1 MEFYLLLVVTVFVVA
16 GLILSIVIIGKIRAS
31 SSVALS
37 ERLENYEN
45 RLDSYEKDLKDE
57 FARNRKETSE
67 SNADSRKEN
76 RETLMDFQNSINNKF
91 DILTKNT
98 QESMTNNLTK
108 FMDTLSQRLDS
119 LTKTTQDTL
128 ASQQQAVQTSLK
140 NIQDSN
146 EKKLEE
152 MRVTVDEKLQTTL
165 EKRLT
170 GSFEIVTKQLEVVQK
185 GLGDLTK
192 NTQESMTNNLTKFMD
207 TLSQRLE
214 SLSKTTQDTLASQQQ
229 AVQTSLKNIQDSNEK
244 KLEEMRVTVD
254 EKLQTTLEKR
264 LTGSFE
270 IVTKQLEAVQKGLGE
285 MQNLASDVGGL
296 KRALT
301 NVKTAGGMGEIQL
314 EALLDQMLSP
324 EQYVKNAHPNPSN
337 EKKVVEFAV
346 KIPSKTADDE
356 HVLLPI
362 DSKYPATVW
371 DKLSLAYDNADK
383 DEIDAQKR
391 ALVSDIKKMA
401 KDIKEKYI
409 EVPYTTDFGLMF
421 LPFEGL
427 FAEVMRVPGL
437 FQKIQEEYKVTI
449 AGPTTLGAFLNSL
462 QMGFRTLAIQ
472 KETSK
477 VWDLL
482 GVVKTEFSKF
492 GNALAATKKKLDEA
506 SNNIGKVEVRSR
518 AIERKLKNI
527 EALPSAD
534 SNSDTET
541 LLENLT
547 DEE

>member
-1 MEFYLLLVVTVFVVA
+1 MEIYLLLAIAVFTLVGFV
-16 GLILSIVIIGKIRAS
+16 LLIVIISKIRAS
-31 SSVALS
+31 SSGALS
-37 ERLENYEN
+37 ERLIGYEN
-45 RLDSYEKDLKDE
+45 RLDSYEKNLKDE
-57 FARNRKETSE
+57 FARNRKETSDL
-67 SNADSRKEN
+67 SAASRKEST
-76 RETLMDFQNSINNKF
+76 ETLRSFQDSINGRF
-91 DILTKNT
+91 DVLTKNT

-128 ASQQQAVQTSLK
+128 ASQQQT
-140 NIQDSN
+140 
-146 EKKLEE
+146 
-152 MRVTVDEKLQTTL
+152 
-165 EKRLT
+165 
-170 GSFEIVTKQLEVVQK
+170 
-185 GLGDLTK
+185 
-192 NTQESMTNNLTKFMD
+192 
-207 TLSQRLE
+207 
-214 SLSKTTQDTLASQQQ
+214 
-229 AVQTSLKNIQDSNEK
+229 VQTSLKNIQDSNEK

-285 MQNLASDVGGL
+285 MQNLANDVGGL

-314 EALLDQMLSP
+314 EALLDQMLNP
-324 EQYVKNAHPNPSN
+324 EQYIKNAHPNPSN
-337 EKKVVEFAV
+337 ENKVVEFAV
-346 KIPSKTADDE
+346 KIPSKAADDE

-362 DSKYPATVW
+362 DSKYPAAIW

-383 DEIDAQKR
+383 DEIETQKR
-391 ALVSDIKKMA
+391 ALVSEIKRMA

-427 FAEVMRVPGL
+427 FAEVMRIPGL
-437 FQKIQEEYKVTI
+437 FQQIQEEYKVTI

-482 GVVKTEFSKF
+482 GAVKTEFSKF
-492 GNALAATKKKLDEA
+492 GTVLAATKKKLDEA